1 VASLSN
7 HEPQRSSFDRLR
19 TSEQDSVRYEIEVGG
34 RIRHVAVERAGDGFA
49 VELDGRRWRIDA
61 SRVDGHTLS
70 LILDNEV
77 DRKDKAER
85 AGSEVTVV
93 PGQSAGQFTIQVG
106 ALPIAVTV
114 NGRRHRAGSSD
125 RAAAGP
131 QLIAAPMPGKIVRV
145 FVRPGDAVTAR
156 QPLVVVEAMKME
168 NELRANRDGTVAEV
182 HVREGLSVEAGAPL
196 IVIQ

>member
-1 VASLSN
+1 M
-7 HEPQRSSFDRLR
+7 
-19 TSEQDSVRYEIEVGG
+19 RYEIEVGG
-34 RIRHVAVERAGDGFA
+34 RIRHVGVERAGDGFA
-49 VELDGRRWRIDA
+49 VELDGRSWRIDA
-61 SRVDGHTLS
+61 SRVDAHTLS

-77 DRKDKAER
+77 DSRT
-85 AGSEVTVV
+85 GSEVTIV
-93 PGQSAGQFTIQVG
+93 PGRTAGQFTIQIG

-114 NGRRHRAGSSD
+114 NGRRRVGASH

-131 QLIAAPMPGKIVRV
+131 QRLAAPMPGKIVRV

-182 HVREGLSVEAGAPL
+182 HVREGVSVEAGAPL
-196 IVIQ
+196 IVIL